1 MVMKIETYTQVGFFY
16 KFVYDSEVDFHKNCQ
31 ARKFVTS
38 YIFNNK
44 WSYSIIT
51 IDSICQCIFYP

>member
-1 MVMKIETYTQVGFFY
+1 MCYELMVMKIETYTQVGFFY

-44 WSYSIIT
+44 
-51 IDSICQCIFYP
+51 